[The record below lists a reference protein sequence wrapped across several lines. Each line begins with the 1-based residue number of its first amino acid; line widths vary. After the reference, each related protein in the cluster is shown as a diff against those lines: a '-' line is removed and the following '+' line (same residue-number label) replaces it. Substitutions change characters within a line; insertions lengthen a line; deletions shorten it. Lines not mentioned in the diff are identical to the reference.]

1 VTRERA
7 KWTRDSVSNLPKK
20 SKVAIT
26 GTAGSSK
33 TSKQAASAALAAA
46 RPTYA
51 VMTLLIGEHTH

>member
-7 KWTRDSVSNLPKK
+7 KWTRDSVSNVNKK

-33 TSKQAASAALAAA
+33 TSKQAASAA

-51 VMTLLIGEHTH
+51 VMTLLIGEHKH